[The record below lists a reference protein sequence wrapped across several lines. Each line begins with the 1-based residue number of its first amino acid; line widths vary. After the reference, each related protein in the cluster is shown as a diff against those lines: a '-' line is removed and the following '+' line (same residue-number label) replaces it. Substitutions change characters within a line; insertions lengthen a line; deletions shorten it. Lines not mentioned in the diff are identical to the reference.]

1 MSEQRGLA
9 RMNGQIEFF
18 IEGRQDDHV
27 TSRMPVTAAMLNP
40 AGIVHAGAMIWLADV
55 TATVLARGAFESG
68 ADGKGFP
75 LAVDLHAALL
85 RNTRS
90 GQIVA
95 EARFVRRGRRVSVV
109 RTRVTGDDGKLL
121 VEITTTHIP
130 AEQGSVS

>member
-1 MSEQRGLA
+1 MPEQPPVG
-9 RMNGQIEFF
+9 MKGEIEFF
-18 IEGRQDDHV
+18 IEERQDDHV

-55 TATVLARGAFESG
+55 TATVLARRAFESG

-109 RTRVTGDDGKLL
+109 RTRVTGEDGNLL

-130 AEQGSVS
+130 AEQRSVS

>member
-1 MSEQRGLA
+1 M
-9 RMNGQIEFF
+9 
-18 IEGRQDDHV
+18 
-27 TSRMPVTAAMLNP
+27 TAAMLNP

-109 RTRVTGDDGKLL
+109 RTRVTGEDGNLL
-121 VEITTTHIP
+121 VEIMTTHIP
-130 AEQGSVS
+130 AEQRSVS